1 MRKICCSFPFK
12 NQFNLLSLNCF
23 IRAASTFY
31 SGSHVLSSYVY
42 PDHFTKKKVVSLS
55 LFFHSKT
62 FLQSTLIW
70 DFFLKIGENLR
81 SVWIVSTLTFSIL
94 SSTSSMVCCVNTSY
108 KSIYIQHM
116 SCYSKERK
124 TNFYFKGRE
133 KWRNIR
139 KPQCM

>member
-1 MRKICCSFPFK
+1 MLFISIQKSVQFIVFKLLYQSSINILFRLSCVVFLCIPRPF
-12 NQFNLLSLNCF
+12 
-23 IRAASTFY
+23 
-31 SGSHVLSSYVY
+31 H
-42 PDHFTKKKVVSLS
+42 PKKVVSLS

>member
-1 MRKICCSFPFK
+1 MLFISIQKSVQFIVFKLLYQSSINILFRLSCVVFLCIPRPFH
-12 NQFNLLSLNCF
+12 Q
-23 IRAASTFY
+23 
-31 SGSHVLSSYVY
+31 
-42 PDHFTKKKVVSLS
+42 KKVVSLS